1 MAGSSAFIGSAGTAS
16 MGLLSS
22 TGLGVE
28 IGDGTGVESAID
40 SPNFCVTGDEL
51 VLAESMLFFKH
62 PVTATRS
69 KAGINAEFRTSRT
82 FLKNPIAESPTFW
95 PRDRQVTHKH

>member
-1 MAGSSAFIGSAGTAS
+1 MAGSSAFTGSAGTAS
-16 MGLLSS
+16 MGLPSS
-22 TGLGVE
+22 TGPGVE
-28 IGDGTGVESAID
+28 IGDGTGVESRID
-40 SPNFCVTGDEL
+40 SPNFCVIADEL

-82 FLKNPIAESPTFW
+82 FVKNLITGPSDFCQP
-95 PRDRQVTHKH
+95 DRQVTHNH